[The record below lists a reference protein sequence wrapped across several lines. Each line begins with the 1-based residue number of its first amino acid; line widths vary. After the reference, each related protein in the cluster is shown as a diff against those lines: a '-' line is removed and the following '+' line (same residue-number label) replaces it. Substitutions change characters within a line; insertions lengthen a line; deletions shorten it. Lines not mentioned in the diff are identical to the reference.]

1 MFQENFRDDLSLNAI
16 AVERML
22 QTNKILAVN
31 IIAALTVRQAVSGN
45 SQQRSTVRRNLGPSS
60 R

>member
-1 MFQENFRDDLSLNAI
+1 LQMFQENFRDDLSLNAI

-31 IIAALTVRQAVSGN
+31 IDSASGSFRKLPAIFYSAA
-45 SQQRSTVRRNLGPSS
+45 
-60 R
+60 